1 MELAFEYAN
10 QGCDLEQAGRQ
21 SKRLGKPKEASKL
34 LKQASERYSNSIQL
48 LLEIKPTASLGSRK
62 LGVVNGMIEFLLK
75 RMAAVL
81 SAPKLTKYCVA
92 QIAPVQGKFAVPA
105 TATTANNAPP
115 PVLDEKR
122 RRVVDE
128 IVQTEYTYN
137 TQLGRMIR
145 EFQRPLLENN
155 TLTEEEDAVCFCGVV
170 QIHELSTRMLATLQ
184 GKVEAWD
191 ASTSTIGDT
200 FLLYASFF
208 KMYMPFANNFERGQ
222 QVLMEKGNEVIPV
235 ELQSLRIMPIQ
246 RVPRY
251 VLLIKELLKH
261 TPSTHV
267 DYLLLTKSLE
277 QVIQVASQI
286 NTRLQSSQLEA
297 KVFEIQSSLWSATV
311 TIPELVSPGRQFRRQ
326 GPIAK
331 LRSNGQ
337 VKRNYF
343 LFAFNDIVV
352 YTTTNPVFRN
362 KYHFHNALDFYGAF
376 PCDEEVPNGKMK
388 FGECAFKITGSNGY
402 RVFIANSESERTQW
416 LDALQSSANE
426 KEEKRRSW
434 GRARGDQQNLTS
446 PLHQWLVDEDDNE

>member
-1 MELAFEYAN
+1 MHT
-10 QGCDLEQAGRQ
+10 
-21 SKRLGKPKEASKL
+21 EA
-34 LKQASERYSNSIQL
+34 
-48 LLEIKPTASLGSRK
+48 
-62 LGVVNGMIEFLLK
+62 
-75 RMAAVL
+75 
-81 SAPKLTKYCVA
+81 
-92 QIAPVQGKFAVPA
+92 
-105 TATTANNAPP
+105 
-115 PVLDEKR
+115 
-122 RRVVDE
+122 
-128 IVQTEYTYN
+128 TYN

-145 EFQRPLLENN
+145 EFQRPLLENH
-155 TLTEEEDAVCFCGVV
+155 TLTEEEDSVCFSGVA
-170 QIHELSTRMLATLQ
+170 QIHELSTRMLGELR

-191 ASTSTIGDT
+191 ANSSTIGDT
-200 FLLYASFF
+200 FLLYASFL

-222 QVLMEKGNEVIPV
+222 QVLTGKDAPV

-267 DYLLLTKSLE
+267 DHALLTKALE
-277 QVIQVASQI
+277 QVEQVATQI
-286 NTRLQSSQLEA
+286 NARLHSSQLEA
-297 KVFEIQSSLWSATV
+297 KVFEIQSSLWSTTAS
-311 TIPELVSPGRQFRRQ
+311 IPDLVVPGRQFRRQ

-376 PCDEEVPNGKMK
+376 PCDGEIPSGKMK

-402 RVFIANSESERTQW
+402 RVFIASSESERAQW

-434 GRARGDQQNLTS
+434 GRAKGEHSTTS
-446 PLHQWLVDEDDNE
+446 PLQQWLVDEDDNE